1 MEVAEFSILTPNAM
15 LGYGYNVEHFWYGV
29 QKFAP
34 AAIIVDSGSTDGG
47 PYKLGMNKMTCG
59 RGSYIRDLE
68 PILTACFHHKL
79 KVLIGSVG
87 GDGSNKHVQEMFEI
101 VSSVS
106 ERLGFSFKIATINAG
121 MNRDLIKSRIQNHKV
136 SPCGPVEELL
146 PDVVDGAVDV
156 VAQMGAEP
164 FLEALQGNPDIILG
178 GRCYDP
184 APFAAFCLSK
194 GISSGVAW
202 HMGKI
207 MECGG
212 ICAIPKGR
220 SMIATMR
227 YDSFDLTP
235 LAPEE
240 RCTPLSV
247 AAHTLYEKTRP
258 DRLPGPGGVLSLD
271 SAKYEQITDKT
282 TRVSG
287 AQFLETPYQV
297 KLEGV
302 TFLGYRTIFIGG
314 IRDPILISQID
325 EFLERV
331 RKYTQNLFPELDQSD
346 SCRLI
351 YHVYGK
357 NGVMGPLETQAV
369 GSPHEIAVLG
379 EVVAPTQDMAYT
391 IANNAR
397 ASILHFSY
405 PGQIAT
411 TGNFASPLSPH
422 EQDAGAV
429 FKFSLYHLV
438 DLEAGEASS
447 LFPITFR
454 DINSSASPSP
464 ALGVSG
470 ERLEALENGTLA
482 PIEKKQVPSRRAK
495 MQELARIIRSKNSGP
510 FEMTFDIMF
519 DDDAVYRRVRDA
531 KVLTNDVI
539 RSLYQVEN
547 SDILTNMFFEPALAW
562 KCTIKRPW
570 AQGSV
575 GERDTLGTQQHA
587 LLLGIE
593 VPEASPKRG
602 ITEATHAEVAHAN
615 GVNGVECVDKI
626 NGVNGLTH
634 VPQPSLSGHFSST
647 ASSSFDRSS
656 FLSRDVVHDI
666 WNGLSLP
673 PEALKSLELPGDDGK
688 PALPSSYKIGTLA
701 QGTIALS
708 GLLAA
713 LIHSLRNQGPVSKVT
728 VPKKHSVIEFKS
740 ERLYILNGKPA
751 PSPWGPIGGL
761 HKTSDGYVRI
771 HDSFPNHR
779 YGALELLGLPVTAS
793 RIDVTKKTQSWASID
808 LESVGLERRLA
819 VYALRSYR
827 QWDMLPQSKAID
839 DFPIS
844 LTRIASGPAG
854 LSPRLTPDN
863 DKCLRGLRV
872 VEMSR
877 VIAAPLAGKTLAA
890 HGADV
895 IWITSPT
902 LPDLPTMDR
911 DFGRGKRTVHIDIN
925 DVEDRQKLRE
935 LIKSCDVFIQG
946 FRPGSLAAKG
956 FSPEEVADLNP
967 GIIYGCMSAFGPK
980 GPWSGRRG
988 YDSLIQTCSGM
999 NVSEAAHYG
1008 AGEAARPTPCQALDH
1023 AGGYLLASGI
1033 MAALY
1038 RRSVQGRSYL
1048 VDVSLAGAMK
1058 YLRSMGQY
1066 PGKSGFEA
1074 GDYEKPSDVEEY
1086 LETRQT
1092 GFGEMRAVRHSVS
1105 VDGAEPGWDVMPKPL
1120 GSDDAQW
1127 LQLNGDEMEAI
1138 VVNSENSPVA
1148 SPSHSETT
1156 SVQRR
1161 RRLDQ
1166 HQHSRSSNRRD
1177 SRRYG
1182 LIDRANTRIQEL
1194 ESALEKSQKQNER
1207 LSGENRNATA
1217 SGATNVVQDNVSP
1230 AGSMPLLGRR
1240 GSTYASPSD
1249 ARSNTIDAT
1258 IWSQV
1263 GIGEDGSITYNG
1275 PTSRFHA
1282 GSLAGNGPSPSTTQ
1296 AIPGSAQDIEIKSS
1310 HVERLRSQYDLL
1322 DTVWIPLAKSKSMTA
1337 FGITNEMGWQILD
1350 MYWTWLHPLHNC
1362 IYRPVFLMDMA
1373 LNGTYYSDFLLMAIF
1388 ALAARHLSRQEG
1400 DSVDSNMGERFFT
1413 RAKMLLMDELD
1424 NPKPRIPTIQGLL
1437 ILGGRQCA
1445 IGKSSQG
1452 WLFTGMAIRMMVDI
1466 GIHLNANRIA
1476 ELERL
1481 TPSEIETRKRLY
1493 NSAFIWDKTLS
1504 LALGRP
1510 PSLTG
1515 SPYSPDEIFDHYDDD
1530 REWRPSVM
1538 DITDSAY
1545 DPTPMYNTATFCAFC
1560 QLHVITTDMMLLL
1573 FDRGHSE
1580 NIYPEIDHISNRLT
1594 AWYNELPTLLKINEG
1609 MTQCPPPHI
1618 ASLKNR
1624 SSFLYHAL
1632 HILLLRPLLH
1642 SPEISIRNS
1651 SLQTC
1656 VNHSKRIH
1664 AIHDLYTKSFPHR
1677 LMTYQVSYCVYTA
1690 ATVDVLDM
1698 RRSEAGIRIDAARRL
1713 GMAVRTLQE
1722 EAKHTPGSGRS
1733 LDTIRRQLT
1742 VWEVSGP
1749 PNTSQ
1754 QEPRQGSAANLAGGA
1769 QPVALNRTEG
1779 HQTSPHPVD
1788 AEVENGGLQA
1798 VNEGASGFLSRY
1810 QSPFSFGMLDTG
1822 AGFHPDSFPWDMT
1835 EIFGNSQAY
1844 GASERTDQVF

>member
-1 MEVAEFSILTPNAM
+1 MEVPEFSILTPNAM
-15 LGYGYNVEHFWYGV
+15 LGYGYNVEHFWYGI
-29 QKFAP
+29 QKFKP

-68 PILTACFHHKL
+68 PILTACFHHKI

-87 GDGSNKHVQEMFEI
+87 GDGSNKHVQEMFDI

-106 ERLGFSFKIATINAG
+106 ERLGFSFKVATINAG
-121 MNRDLIKSRIQNHKV
+121 MDRNLIKSRIQNHKV
-136 SPCGPVEELL
+136 SPCGPVEELV
-146 PDVVDGAVDV
+146 PDVVDGAVDI
-156 VAQMGAEP
+156 VAQVGAEP
-164 FLEALQGNPDIILG
+164 FLEALKGNPDIVLG

-194 GISSGVAW
+194 GISNGVAW

-271 SAKYEQITDKT
+271 NAKYEQINDKT

-325 EFLERV
+325 DFLERV

-369 GSPHEIAVLG
+369 SSPHEIAVLG

-429 FKFSLYHLV
+429 FKFSVYHLV
-438 DLEAGEASS
+438 DLEAGESSS
-447 LFPITFR
+447 LFPVTFR
-454 DINSSASPSP
+454 DINSTASLAPVAS
-464 ALGVSG
+464 VSR
-470 ERLEALENGTLA
+470 ERLEALENGPLA
-482 PIEKKQVPSRRAK
+482 PIEKKQVPSRKAK

-519 DDDAVYRRVRDA
+519 DDEAVYRRVRDA
-531 KVLTNDVI
+531 NVLTNDVI
-539 RSLYQVEN
+539 QSLYHVEN
-547 SDILTNMFFEPALAW
+547 SEILTNMFFEPALAW

-593 VPEASPKRG
+593 VPEAST
-602 ITEATHAEVAHAN
+602 TEAATNGTHSDAAHVN
-615 GVNGVECVDKI
+615 GVNGVDSVRKV
-626 NGVNGLTH
+626 NGTNGLTH
-634 VPQPSLSGHFSST
+634 VPQPDLNGHSAST
-647 ASSSFDRSS
+647 AKSSFDRSS
-656 FLSRDVVHDI
+656 FLSRDVVNEI
-666 WNGLSLP
+666 WDGLSLP
-673 PEALKSLELPGDDGK
+673 PNALKSLKLPGDDGK

-713 LIHSLRNQGPVSKVT
+713 LIHSLRNQGPVPKVT
-728 VPKKHSVIEFKS
+728 VPQKHSVVEFKS
-740 ERLYILNGKPA
+740 ERLYMLNGEPA

-761 HKTSDGYVRI
+761 HKTSDGHVRI
-771 HDSFPNHR
+771 HDSFPNHG

-793 RIDVTKKTQSWASID
+793 RIDVTKKTQDWASID
-808 LESVGLERRLA
+808 LESVGLEQRLA
-819 VYALRSYR
+819 IYALRSYR

-854 LSPRLTPDN
+854 LSPHLTPGN

-895 IWITSPT
+895 IWITCPG

-911 DFGRGKRTVHIDIN
+911 DLGRGKRTVHIDVN
-925 DVEDRQKLRE
+925 NVEDRQKLRE

-956 FSPEEVADLNP
+956 FGPEEIVGLNP
-967 GIIYGCMSAFGPK
+967 GIVYGCMSAFGPK
-980 GPWSGRRG
+980 GPWSERRG

-999 NVSEAAHYG
+999 NISEAEHYG
-1008 AGEAARPTPCQALDH
+1008 AGEVARPTPCQALDH

-1038 RRSVQGRSYL
+1038 RRSVQGGSYR
-1048 VDVSLAGAMK
+1048 VDVSLAGTMK

-1066 PGKSGFEA
+1066 PGKSGFEV
-1074 GDYEKPSDVEEY
+1074 GDYEKPSDVKEY

-1092 GFGEMRAVRHSVS
+1092 GFGELRAVRHSVS
-1105 VDGAEPGWDVMPKPL
+1105 VDGAEPSWDVMPNPL
-1120 GSDDAQW
+1120 GSDEGRW
-1127 LQLNGDEMEAI
+1127 L
-1138 VVNSENSPVA
+1138 
-1148 SPSHSETT
+1148 
-1156 SVQRR
+1156 
-1161 RRLDQ
+1161 
-1166 HQHSRSSNRRD
+1166 
-1177 SRRYG
+1177 
-1182 LIDRANTRIQEL
+1182 
-1194 ESALEKSQKQNER
+1194 
-1207 LSGENRNATA
+1207 
-1217 SGATNVVQDNVSP
+1217 
-1230 AGSMPLLGRR
+1230 
-1240 GSTYASPSD
+1240 
-1249 ARSNTIDAT
+1249 
-1258 IWSQV
+1258 
-1263 GIGEDGSITYNG
+1263 
-1275 PTSRFHA
+1275 
-1282 GSLAGNGPSPSTTQ
+1282 
-1296 AIPGSAQDIEIKSS
+1296 
-1310 HVERLRSQYDLL
+1310 
-1322 DTVWIPLAKSKSMTA
+1322 
-1337 FGITNEMGWQILD
+1337 
-1350 MYWTWLHPLHNC
+1350 
-1362 IYRPVFLMDMA
+1362 
-1373 LNGTYYSDFLLMAIF
+1373 
-1388 ALAARHLSRQEG
+1388 
-1400 DSVDSNMGERFFT
+1400 
-1413 RAKMLLMDELD
+1413 
-1424 NPKPRIPTIQGLL
+1424 
-1437 ILGGRQCA
+1437 
-1445 IGKSSQG
+1445 
-1452 WLFTGMAIRMMVDI
+1452 
-1466 GIHLNANRIA
+1466 
-1476 ELERL
+1476 
-1481 TPSEIETRKRLY
+1481 
-1493 NSAFIWDKTLS
+1493 
-1504 LALGRP
+1504 
-1510 PSLTG
+1510 
-1515 SPYSPDEIFDHYDDD
+1515 
-1530 REWRPSVM
+1530 
-1538 DITDSAY
+1538 
-1545 DPTPMYNTATFCAFC
+1545 
-1560 QLHVITTDMMLLL
+1560 
-1573 FDRGHSE
+1573 
-1580 NIYPEIDHISNRLT
+1580 
-1594 AWYNELPTLLKINEG
+1594 
-1609 MTQCPPPHI
+1609 
-1618 ASLKNR
+1618 
-1624 SSFLYHAL
+1624 
-1632 HILLLRPLLH
+1632 
-1642 SPEISIRNS
+1642 
-1651 SLQTC
+1651 
-1656 VNHSKRIH
+1656 
-1664 AIHDLYTKSFPHR
+1664 
-1677 LMTYQVSYCVYTA
+1677 
-1690 ATVDVLDM
+1690 
-1698 RRSEAGIRIDAARRL
+1698 
-1713 GMAVRTLQE
+1713 
-1722 EAKHTPGSGRS
+1722 
-1733 LDTIRRQLT
+1733 
-1742 VWEVSGP
+1742 
-1749 PNTSQ
+1749 
-1754 QEPRQGSAANLAGGA
+1754 
-1769 QPVALNRTEG
+1769 
-1779 HQTSPHPVD
+1779 
-1788 AEVENGGLQA
+1788 
-1798 VNEGASGFLSRY
+1798 
-1810 QSPFSFGMLDTG
+1810 
-1822 AGFHPDSFPWDMT
+1822 
-1835 EIFGNSQAY
+1835 
-1844 GASERTDQVF
+1844 

>member
-1 MEVAEFSILTPNAM
+1 MTVPEFNILTPNAM
-15 LGYGYNVEHFWYGV
+15 LGYGYNVEHFWYGI
-29 QKFAP
+29 QKFQP

-59 RGSYIRDLE
+59 RGSYIRDLK
-68 PILTACFHHKL
+68 PILTACFHHKV

-87 GDGSNKHVQEMFEI
+87 GDGSNKHVQEMFDI
-101 VSSVS
+101 VSSIS
-106 ERLGFSFKIATINAG
+106 QRLGFSFKVATINAG
-121 MNRDLIKSRIQNHKV
+121 MDRELIKTRIQNRKV
-136 SPCGPVEELL
+136 GPCGPVEDLL
-146 PDVVDGAVDV
+146 PEVVDGAVDV

-164 FLEALQGNPDIILG
+164 FIEALKGDPDIILG

-184 APFAAFCLSK
+184 APFAAFCLSR

-227 YDSFDLTP
+227 YESFDLTP

-258 DRLPGPGGVLSLD
+258 DRLPGPGGILNLKN
-271 SAKYEQITDKT
+271 AKYEQITDKT

-287 AQFLETPYQV
+287 AEFQETPYQV

-325 EFLERV
+325 DFLERV
-331 RKYTQNLFPELDQSD
+331 RKYTQNLFPELDKSD

-351 YHVYGK
+351 YHIYGK

-369 GSPHEIAVLG
+369 SKPHEIAVLG

-422 EQDAGAV
+422 EQEAGAV

-438 DLEAGEASS
+438 DLEEGESSS
-447 LFPITFR
+447 LFPISVR
-454 DINSSASPSP
+454 NIEASVSPSP
-464 ALGVSG
+464 PGSVST
-470 ERLEALENGTLA
+470 ERLEAIENGTLA
-482 PIEKKQVPSRRAK
+482 PIEKKQVPARRAR
-495 MQELARIIRSKNSGP
+495 MEELARIIRSKNSGP
-510 FEMTFDIMF
+510 FELTFDIMF
-519 DDDAVYRRVRDA
+519 DDEAVYNRVREA
-531 KVLTNDVI
+531 NVLTNDVI
-539 RSLYQVEN
+539 KSLYRVQDDE
-547 SDILTNMFFEPALAW
+547 ILTNMFFEPALAW

-593 VPEASPKRG
+593 VPEASSDNAKSSKGEPIHVNG
-602 ITEATHAEVAHAN
+602 IN
-615 GVNGVECVDKI
+615 GVNGVNGI
-626 NGVNGLTH
+626 NGSNGTTHVNGNGLTSH
-634 VPQPSLSGHFSST
+634 LHLSNGSATPTSKLG
-647 ASSSFDRSS
+647 FDRTS
-656 FLSRDVVHDI
+656 FLSRDVVRDI

-673 PEALKSLELPGDDGK
+673 QDALRSLELPGDDGT
-688 PALPSSYKIGTLA
+688 PGLPSSFKIASLA

-713 LIHSLRNQGPVSKVT
+713 LIHSQRNQIPVPKVT
-728 VPKKHSVIEFKS
+728 VPRKHATVEFKS
-740 ERLYILNGKPA
+740 ERLYVLDGKPA

-771 HDSFPNHR
+771 HDSFPNHG
-779 YGALELLGLPVTAS
+779 YGALELLGLPLTAD
-793 RIDVTKKTQSWASID
+793 RIDVTKKTQDWASID
-808 LESVGLERRLA
+808 LESVGLDRRLA
-819 VYALRSYR
+819 IYALRSYR
-827 QWDMLPQSKAID
+827 QWDMLPQSKVID

-844 LTRIASGPAG
+844 LMRIASGPAG
-854 LSPRLTPDN
+854 LPPRLSPGN

-895 IWITSPT
+895 IWVTSPG

-911 DFGRGKRTVHIDIN
+911 DFGRGKRTVQIDIN
-925 DVEDRQKLRE
+925 NTEDRQKLRE
-935 LIKSCDVFIQG
+935 IIKSCDVFIQG

-956 FSPEEVADLNP
+956 FGPDEVASLNP

-980 GPWSGRRG
+980 GPWAERRG
-988 YDSLIQTCSGM
+988 YDSLVQTCSGM
-999 NVSEAAHYG
+999 NVSEAEHFG
-1008 AGEAARPTPCQALDH
+1008 AGEVARPTPCQALDH
-1023 AGGYLLASGI
+1023 AGGYLLASGV

-1038 RRSVQGRSYL
+1038 RQSVEGGSYR

-1058 YLRSMGQY
+1058 YLRSLGQY
-1066 PGKSGFEA
+1066 SGKSGFEA
-1074 GDYEKPSDVEEY
+1074 EDFEGAFDVEEF

-1092 GFGEMRAVRHSVS
+1092 GFGEMRAIKHSVS
-1105 VDGAEPGWDVMPKPL
+1105 IEGAQTSWDVMPKPL
-1120 GSDDAQW
+1120 GSDQAEWFQTRNDQASDA
-1127 LQLNGDEMEAI
+1127 
-1138 VVNSENSPVA
+1138 
-1148 SPSHSETT
+1148 
-1156 SVQRR
+1156 
-1161 RRLDQ
+1161 
-1166 HQHSRSSNRRD
+1166 
-1177 SRRYG
+1177 
-1182 LIDRANTRIQEL
+1182 RIQEL
-1194 ESALEKSQKQNER
+1194 ESALRESQRQNQR
-1207 LSGENRNATA
+1207 LSSQQRESTIHAASSIDENA
-1217 SGATNVVQDNVSP
+1217 SP
-1230 AGSMPLLGRR
+1230 AASLSSLAQQHLTQP
-1240 GSTYASPSD
+1240 SPSD

-1263 GIGEDGSITYNG
+1263 GIGEDGAITYNG

-1282 GSLAGNGPSPSTTQ
+1282 APLTGSGPSPPTTQ
-1296 AIPGSAQDIEIKSS
+1296 GPAGSAGVLASNS
-1310 HVERLRSQYDLL
+1310 AHVERLRSQYDLL
-1322 DTVWIPLAKSKSMTA
+1322 DTVWAPLAKSKSMAA
-1337 FGITNEMGWQILD
+1337 FGISDETGWQLLD

-1362 IYRPVFLMDMA
+1362 IYRPV
-1373 LNGTYYSDFLLMAIF
+1373 
-1388 ALAARHLSRQEG
+1388 LA
-1400 DSVDSNMGERFFT
+1400 
-1413 RAKMLLMDELD
+1413 ML
-1424 NPKPRIPTIQGLL
+1424 Q
-1437 ILGGRQCA
+1437 
-1445 IGKSSQG
+1445 
-1452 WLFTGMAIRMMVDI
+1452 AIRMMVDI

-1476 ELERL
+1476 ELENL

-1515 SPYSPDEIFDHYDDD
+1515 SPYGPDEILDHYDNQRSWQPLDA
-1530 REWRPSVM
+1530 
-1538 DITDSAY
+1538 DITNAAY
-1545 DPTPMYNTATFCAFC
+1545 NPTPMYNTATFCAFC
-1560 QLHVITTDMMLLL
+1560 QLHVITTDMMMLL
-1573 FDRGHSE
+1573 FDHE
-1580 NIYPEIDHISNRLT
+1580 YTETIYPKIEAMSNRLT
-1594 AWYNELPTLLKINEG
+1594 AWYSELPSSLKIEEG
-1609 MTQCPPPHI
+1609 LSQCSPPHI
-1618 ASLKNR
+1618 ASLN
-1624 SSFLYHAL
+1624 FLYHAL

-1642 SPEISIRNS
+1642 SPNA
-1651 SLQTC
+1651 SLRKLSLDTC

-1698 RRSEAGIRIDAARRL
+1698 RRSEAEARIEAARRL

-1742 VWEVSGP
+1742 VWEVSRT
-1749 PNTSQ
+1749 PNASANRPLGTYGGNAAFEIQQAGQERGEQSSTNVATPQPLHVSQ
-1754 QEPRQGSAANLAGGA
+1754 IPLAADFGVTGA
-1769 QPVALNRTEG
+1769 QG
-1779 HQTSPHPVD
+1779 
-1788 AEVENGGLQA
+1788 
-1798 VNEGASGFLSRY
+1798 VNEGVSGFMSRY

-1835 EIFGNSQAY
+1835 EIFGNTQ
-1844 GASERTDQVF
+1844 GHGPMEHNE